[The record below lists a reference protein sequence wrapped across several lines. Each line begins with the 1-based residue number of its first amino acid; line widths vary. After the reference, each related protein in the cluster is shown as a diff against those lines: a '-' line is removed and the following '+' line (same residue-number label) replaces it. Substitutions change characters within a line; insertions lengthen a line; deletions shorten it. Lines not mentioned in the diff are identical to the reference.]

1 MDATF
6 SNIYISDLNN
16 SKKFNYSLEFK
27 NLDAALVE
35 EYYVNNLDGHLF
47 GDAVKSYVRI
57 SSKDVI
63 FGGKNDY
70 RQKYNS
76 LDANVLINEKNDGY
90 QIKTDTINL
99 ADVVKI
105 KLDGYFG
112 PKNHRYRIKASGSLD
127 TLSKITSFP
136 IYTKMLSVSLS

>member
-1 MDATF
+1 MDG
-6 SNIYISDLNN
+6 YISGDNV
-16 SKKFNYSLEFK
+16 K
-27 NLDAALVE
+27 N
-35 EYYVNNLDGHLF
+35 
-47 GDAVKSYVRI
+47 YVRI

-63 FGGKNDY
+63 FGDKNDH

-112 PKNHRYRIKASGSLD
+112 PKIID
-127 TLSKITSFP
+127 T
-136 IYTKMLSVSLS
+136 V